1 MVFGGKIDNKCH
13 SIFGNPCNWLV
24 CINFNEG
31 RGVNYVK
38 IEKHIFI
45 SGKLCCTND
54 DNNWI
59 NFYSTKYY

>member
-1 MVFGGKIDNKCH
+1 MVHHLIKGDYLSFPLIC
-13 SIFGNPCNWLV
+13 SSTPTILTA
-24 CINFNEG
+24 NEG

-45 SGKLCCTND
+45 FSKLCCTND

-59 NFYSTKYY
+59 DFYSTKHY